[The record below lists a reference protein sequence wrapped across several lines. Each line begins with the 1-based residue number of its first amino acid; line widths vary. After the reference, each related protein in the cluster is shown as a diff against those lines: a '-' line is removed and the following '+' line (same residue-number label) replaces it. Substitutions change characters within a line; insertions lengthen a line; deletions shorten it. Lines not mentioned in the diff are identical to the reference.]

1 MKELVIKI
9 KGIVPFIIDWDARNH
24 SDRYQNG
31 EGLYAVTQ
39 DEQVIGLIHANN
51 FTTDANGN
59 GVCSYQELMFG
70 ADAASDIAIRNRE
83 FELKEYI
90 TEAADM
96 VIKELRETQYNIE
109 NAFAEVNEGVK
120 KIGENGGNAKGITEK
135 TLLSALSIVTRG
147 STDNGEVK

>member
-1 MKELVIKI
+1 MKELVIKV
-9 KGIVPFIIDWDARNH
+9 KGTVPFTVDWEVKNRT
-24 SDRYQNG
+24 DRYQNG

-39 DEQVIGLIHANN
+39 DEQVIGLIRADG

-59 GVCSYQELMFG
+59 GVCSYQDLAFG
-70 ADAASDIAIRNRE
+70 PDTAFDIAIRNRE

-90 TEAADM
+90 TEAADRM
-96 VIKELRETQYNIE
+96 LKELYNIE

-147 STDNGEVK
+147 GTDNGEVK